1 MPKYTLHRDYV
12 HRSTLGVISF
22 EEDVPTHVPPHME
35 KEVIAIGAVR
45 AEGEG
50 DTPKVLDPEK
60 KLPDIPVGDERE
72 AEIKAAFELLI
83 DRNDSDDFTGQ
94 GVPTVKAV
102 EKIVGFDVDRK
113 EIVELWAAMKAE
125 G

>member
-1 MPKYTLHRDYV
+1 MPKYTLHRDFT

-22 EEDVPTHVPPHME
+22 EEGVPTHVPPHME

-45 AEGEG
+45 AEG
-50 DTPKVLDPEK
+50 DTPKVLEPET
-60 KLPDIPVGDERE
+60 KLPEIPVGDDRE
-72 AEIKAAFELLI
+72 SEIKAAFDLLI
-83 DRNDSDDFTGQ
+83 ERNDSNDFTGQ

-113 EIVELWAAMKAE
+113 ELVELWAAIKAE
-125 G
+125 A

>member
-1 MPKYTLHRDYV
+1 MPKYTLHRDFT

-22 EEDVPTHVPPHME
+22 EEGVPTHVPPHME

-45 AEGEG
+45 AEGE
-50 DTPKVLDPEK
+50 TPKVLEPET
-60 KLPDIPVGDERE
+60 KLPKIPVGDDRE
-72 AEIKAAFELLI
+72 SEIKAAFDLLI
-83 DRNDSDDFTGQ
+83 ERNDSNDFTGQ

-113 EIVELWAAMKAE
+113 ELVELWAAVKAE
-125 G
+125 A

>member
-1 MPKYTLHRDYV
+1 MPKYTLHRDYT

-22 EEDVPTHVPPHME
+22 EEGVETHVPPHME

-45 AEGEG
+45 ADGE
-50 DTPKVLDPEK
+50 TPKVLEQAP
-60 KLPDIPVGDERE
+60 KLPAAPIGDDRE
-72 AEIKAAFELLI
+72 AEIKAAFDLLI
-83 DRNDSDDFTGQ
+83 ERNDSNDFTGQ

-113 EIVELWAAMKAE
+113 ELVELWAAIKADA
-125 G
+125 

>member
-1 MPKYTLHRDYV
+1 MPKYTLHRDYT

-45 AEGEG
+45 ADGE
-50 DTPKVLDPEK
+50 TPKVLEQDK
-60 KLPDIPVGDERE
+60 KLPDVPLGDDRE
-72 AEIKAAFELLI
+72 AEIKAAFDLLI
-83 DRNDSDDFTGQ
+83 ERNDSNDFTGQ

-113 EIVELWAAMKAE
+113 ELVELWAAIKAE
-125 G
+125 A

>member
-45 AEGEG
+45 ADGE
-50 DTPKVLDPEK
+50 TPKVLEQDK
-60 KLPDIPVGDERE
+60 KLPDVPLGDDRE
-72 AEIKAAFELLI
+72 AEIKAAFDLLI
-83 DRNDSDDFTGQ
+83 ERNDSNDFTGQ
-94 GVPTVKAV
+94 GVPTVKSV

-113 EIVELWAAMKAE
+113 ELVELWAAIKAE
-125 G
+125 A